1 MKEPTVAYLQEG
13 YYSDRTVATAMPSER
28 VTFIQR
34 TYGHLAGAILAFA
47 GLTTLLIKSGIG
59 EQIVRQMFTGTGGL
73 LVLMLLFIGGGYLAQ
88 YWARSATSRAVQY
101 AGLGLYVVLQ
111 AVIFLPLLIIAAFYT
126 DDPFIIHKAALLT
139 LGVFAGLTMA
149 VFMTGKDFSFMR
161 TGLIVASWLALG
173 LIVLAMI
180 PSLGINLGTW
190 FSFAMVALAAAFI
203 IYDTS
208 NVMHHYRSDQY
219 VAASLELFASV
230 ALLFFYILRIMLES
244 NRRN

>member
-1 MKEPTVAYLQEG
+1 LQEG

-47 GLTTLLIKSGIG
+47 GLETLLIMSGIG

-73 LVLMLLFIGGGYLAQ
+73 LVVMLLFIGGGYLAQ
-88 YWARSATSRAVQY
+88 YWARSATSRAMQY
-101 AGLGLYVVLQ
+101 AGLGLYVVLE
-111 AVIFLPLLIIAAFYT
+111 AVIFLPLLIIAAIYT
-126 DDPFIIHKAALLT
+126 DQSIIPKAALLT

-161 TGLIVASWLALG
+161 TGLIMAGWASVG
-173 LIVLAMI
+173 LIVVAMI
-180 PSLGINLGTW
+180 FPINLGTW
-190 FSFAMVALAAAFI
+190 FSFAMVGLAAAYI

-208 NVMHHYRSDQY
+208 NVMHHYRSDQH
-219 VAASLELFASV
+219 VAAALVLFASV
-230 ALLFFYILRIMLES
+230 ALLFFYILRILLANS
-244 NRRN
+244 RRN

>member
-1 MKEPTVAYLQEG
+1 
-13 YYSDRTVATAMPSER
+13 MPSER

-47 GLTTLLIKSGIG
+47 GLEALLIMSGLG
-59 EQIVRQMFTGTGGL
+59 AEIVQQLFRGSGGM

-88 YWARSATSRAVQY
+88 YWARSATSRAMQY
-101 AGLGLYVVLQ
+101 AGLALYVVLQ
-111 AVIFLPLLIIAAFYT
+111 AVIFLPILMLAVT
-126 DDPFIIHKAALLT
+126 RDPFIIQKAALLT

-161 TGLIVASWLALG
+161 TGLIVASWASVG
-173 LIVLAMI
+173 LILVAILFG
-180 PSLGINLGTW
+180 LDLGTW
-190 FSFAMVALAAAFI
+190 FSFGMVALAAAFI

-230 ALLFFYILRIMLES
+230 ALLFFYILRIFL
-244 NRRN
+244 NDRRS

>member
-1 MKEPTVAYLQEG
+1 MAYLQEG
-13 YYSDRTVATAMPSER
+13 YYSDRVVASAMPSER

-47 GLTTLLIKSGIG
+47 GIEALLIKSGLAEDIL
-59 EQIVRQMFTGTGGL
+59 RQVFSGPGGM
-73 LVLMLLFIGGGYLAQ
+73 LVVVLLFIGGGYLAQ
-88 YWARSATSRAVQY
+88 YWARSATSVAMQY
-101 AGLGLYVVLQ
+101 AGLALYVVLE
-111 AVIFLPLLIIAAFYT
+111 ALIFLPILWIAAVKAQ
-126 DDPFIIHKAALLT
+126 DPYVIHKAGLLT

-149 VFMTGKDFSFMR
+149 VFMTGQDFSFMR
-161 TGLIVASWLALG
+161 TGLFVASWASVG
-173 LIVLAMI
+173 LILVAI
-180 PSLGINLGTW
+180 IFGWGLGTW

-230 ALLFFYILRIMLES
+230 ALMFFYILRIFLES
-244 NRRN
+244 SRRD

>member
-1 MKEPTVAYLQEG
+1 LKEPAVAYLQEG

-47 GLTTLLIKSGIG
+47 GLETLLIMSGIG

-73 LVLMLLFIGGGYLAQ
+73 LVVMLLFIGGGYLAQ
-88 YWARSATSRAVQY
+88 YWARSATSRAMQY
-101 AGLGLYVVLQ
+101 AGLGLYVVLE
-111 AVIFLPLLIIAAFYT
+111 AVIFLPLLIIAAVYT
-126 DDPFIIHKAALLT
+126 QDQTIIPKAALLT

-161 TGLIVASWLALG
+161 TGLIVAGWASVG
-173 LIVLAMI
+173 LIIVAMI
-180 PSLGINLGTW
+180 FPINLGTW
-190 FSFAMVALAAAFI
+190 FSFAMVGLAAAYI

-208 NVMHHYRSDQY
+208 NVMHHYRSDQH
-219 VAASLELFASV
+219 VAAALELFASV
-230 ALLFFYILRIMLES
+230 ALLFFYILRILLANS
-244 NRRN
+244 RRN

>member
-13 YYSDRTVATAMPSER
+13 YYSDRAVASAMPSER

-47 GLTTLLIKSGIG
+47 GLEALLIMSGLAEDIIRAMLRG
-59 EQIVRQMFTGTGGL
+59 PGGL
-73 LVLMLLFIGGGYLAQ
+73 LVVMLVFIGGGYLAQ
-88 YWARSATSRAVQY
+88 YWARSATSRAMQY
-101 AGLGLYVVLQ
+101 AGLGLYVLLE
-111 AVIFLPLLIIAAFYT
+111 AFIFLPILFYAVHYT
-126 DDPFIIHKAALLT
+126 KDDFIIQKAALLT

-161 TGLIVASWLALG
+161 TGLIVASWASVALVLVAILFG
-173 LIVLAMI
+173 LD
-180 PSLGINLGTW
+180 LGTW
-190 FSFAMVALAAAFI
+190 FSFGMVALAAAFI

-230 ALLFFYILRIMLES
+230 ALLFFYILRIFLS
-244 NRRN
+244 SDRRN

>member
-1 MKEPTVAYLQEG
+1 MAYLQEG

-47 GLTTLLIKSGIG
+47 GLETLLIMSGLG
-59 EQIVRQMFTGTGGL
+59 AEIVQQLFRGRSGL

-88 YWARSATSRAVQY
+88 YWARSATSRAMQY
-101 AGLGLYVVLQ
+101 AGLALYVVLQ
-111 AVIFLPLLIIAAFYT
+111 AVIFLPLLMLAVT
-126 DDPFIIHKAALLT
+126 QDPFIIQKAALLT

-161 TGLIVASWLALG
+161 TGLIVAAWSSIG
-173 LIVLAMI
+173 LILVAIIFGLD
-180 PSLGINLGTW
+180 LGTW
-190 FSFAMVALAAAFI
+190 FSFAMVGLAAAFI

-230 ALLFFYILRIMLES
+230 ALLFFYILRIFL
-244 NRRN
+244 NDRRN

>member
-1 MKEPTVAYLQEG
+1 VKEPTVAYLQEG

-47 GLTTLLIKSGIG
+47 GLETLLIMSGVG
-59 EQIVRQMFTGTGGL
+59 AEIVQQLFRGSGGM

-88 YWARSATSRAVQY
+88 YWARSATSRAMQY
-101 AGLGLYVVLQ
+101 AGLALYVVLQ
-111 AVIFLPLLIIAAFYT
+111 AVIFLPILMFAVAYT
-126 DDPFIIHKAALLT
+126 RDPFVIHKAALLT

-161 TGLIVASWLALG
+161 TGLIVASWASVG
-173 LIVLAMI
+173 LILVAILFG
-180 PSLGINLGTW
+180 LDLGTW
-190 FSFAMVALAAAFI
+190 FSFGMVALAAAFI
-203 IYDTS
+203 IFDTS

-230 ALLFFYILRIMLES
+230 ALLFFYILRIFL
-244 NRRN
+244 NDRRN

>member
-1 MKEPTVAYLQEG
+1 MAYLQEG

-73 LVLMLLFIGGGYLAQ
+73 LVVMLLFIGGGYLAQ
-88 YWARSATSRAVQY
+88 YWARSATSRAMQY

-111 AVIFLPLLIIAAFYT
+111 AVIFLPLLIIAAHYT
-126 DDPFIIHKAALLT
+126 QDPYVIHKAALLT

-149 VFMTGKDFSFMR
+149 VFMTGQDFSFMR
-161 TGLIVASWLALG
+161 TGLIVAAWASVALILVAIIFG
-173 LIVLAMI
+173 WD
-180 PSLGINLGTW
+180 LGTW
-190 FSFAMVALAAAFI
+190 FSFGMVALAAAFI

-208 NVMHHYRSDQY
+208 NVIHHYRSDQY